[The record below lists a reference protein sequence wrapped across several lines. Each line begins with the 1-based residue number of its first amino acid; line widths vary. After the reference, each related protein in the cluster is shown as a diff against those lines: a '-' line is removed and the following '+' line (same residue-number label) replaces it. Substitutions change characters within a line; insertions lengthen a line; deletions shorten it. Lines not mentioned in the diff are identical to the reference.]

1 MEPITAKQFLIA
13 RVIEEAQAEQVH
25 LTAVEIKMLYF
36 TEAQPMTPDMVQ
48 AVTEF
53 EGRDLSEEY
62 EDKIVALLKSAR
74 NRDLAQSQSYSEMW
88 TEAVAG
94 PGARRS
100 LHPRDGLFGFSRAPQ
115 VLTSHSPSARLRYL
129 CRYRNCGGSSDHR
142 DLSIETPAS

>member
-1 MEPITAKQFLIA
+1 MEPTTAKQFLIT

-74 NRDLAQSQSYSEMW
+74 NRDLAQSQSYREMW
-88 TEAVAG
+88 TEAVA
-94 PGARRS
+94 ALEHEDHYILVMVYS
-100 LHPRDGLFGFSRAPQ
+100 AFS
-115 VLTSHSPSARLRYL
+115 
-129 CRYRNCGGSSDHR
+129 
-142 DLSIETPAS
+142 E

>member
-1 MEPITAKQFLIA
+1 MEPTTAKQFLIT

-74 NRDLAQSQSYSEMW
+74 NRDLAQSQSYREMW
-88 TEAVAG
+88 TEAVAALEHEDHYILVMVYSAF
-94 PGARRS
+94 PEHRKS
-100 LHPRDGLFGFSRAPQ
+100 LLPAPPVRDYVIYVVIGIAV
-115 VLTSHSPSARLRYL
+115 VLAIVGISVSKH
-129 CRYRNCGGSSDHR
+129 
-142 DLSIETPAS
+142 